1 MALQVLLFGRAL
13 RHGVLAPVLVTFGLS
28 VMIEN
33 LLQVAATSDPRGLN
47 GGALALASFHIGS
60 ITVSWLFLTAFL
72 TACAVLSGLQL
83 LLSRTSWGR
92 KVRATSD
99 DLDTARL
106 VGIRVRPVFATVAG
120 IAVATAALA
129 GVFIGTIGTFDPL
142 TGTNILIF
150 AFEAVVIG
158 GIGSLWGTLAGGVIL
173 GVTQVVVGEVNQA
186 YAVLAVNLLFLAV
199 LTVRPGGLFTSHQ
212 AAREIQGAG
221 SARMRRDT
229 AVGSRDAEPAVTPV
243 TVSRWSAAASAFTG
257 VCVVAVVVLAWR
269 CPTSSAARREQPLI
283 TLLTFIA
290 MASLWNLLAGFSGL
304 TSFGQHAYIGVGAY
318 ALYLVAEHGINPF
331 GGIILAAARRR
342 GGLAAGVGAGA
353 AAVGRVLRRRH
364 PGGGRHVPDHRHA
377 VAVGGRDHRGE
388 RARAGRRTATCCA
401 RR

>member
-1 MALQVLLFGRAL
+1 VNWVNAVIQGLLLGGQYALIACGLSLTFGVMRIVNLAHGDLAVCGAYLGLVLSSALGVPVWVTLPLLLPAAFGAGMALQVLLFGRAL

-47 GGALALASFHIGS
+47 GGALALASFHIGAG

-83 LLSRTSWGR
+83 LLSHTAWGR
-92 KVRATSD
+92 KVRATAD

-142 TGTNILIF
+142 TGTNVLIF
-150 AFEAVVIG
+150 AFEAVVIV
-158 GIGSLWGTLAGGVIL
+158 GIGSLWGTLAGGVAL

-199 LTVRPGGLFTSHQ
+199 LTVRPGGLFTSRQ
-212 AAREIQGAG
+212 AVREIQGQG
-221 SARMRRDT
+221 
-229 AVGSRDAEPAVTPV
+229 
-243 TVSRWSAAASAFTG
+243 AFG
-257 VCVVAVVVLAWR
+257 
-269 CPTSSAARREQPLI
+269 
-283 TLLTFIA
+283 
-290 MASLWNLLAGFSGL
+290 
-304 TSFGQHAYIGVGAY
+304 
-318 ALYLVAEHGINPF
+318 
-331 GGIILAAARRR
+331 
-342 GGLAAGVGAGA
+342 
-353 AAVGRVLRRRH
+353 
-364 PGGGRHVPDHRHA
+364 
-377 VAVGGRDHRGE
+377 
-388 RARAGRRTATCCA
+388 
-401 RR
+401 

>member
-1 MALQVLLFGRAL
+1 MALQVLLLGRAL

-28 VMIEN
+28 IMIEN

-60 ITVSWLFLTAFL
+60 ITVSWLFLAAFL

-83 LLSRTSWGR
+83 LLSHTSWGR

-106 VGIRVRPVFATVAG
+106 VGIKVRPVFATVAG

-158 GIGSLWGTLAGGVIL
+158 GIGSLWGTLVGGVIM
-173 GVTQVVVGEVNQA
+173 GVTQVVVGEANQA

-199 LTVRPGGLFTSHQ
+199 LTVRPGGLFTSRQ
-212 AAREIQGAG
+212 AAGELQGQGA
-221 SARMRRDT
+221 
-229 AVGSRDAEPAVTPV
+229 
-243 TVSRWSAAASAFTG
+243 
-257 VCVVAVVVLAWR
+257 
-269 CPTSSAARREQPLI
+269 
-283 TLLTFIA
+283 
-290 MASLWNLLAGFSGL
+290 
-304 TSFGQHAYIGVGAY
+304 
-318 ALYLVAEHGINPF
+318 
-331 GGIILAAARRR
+331 
-342 GGLAAGVGAGA
+342 
-353 AAVGRVLRRRH
+353 
-364 PGGGRHVPDHRHA
+364 PG
-377 VAVGGRDHRGE
+377 
-388 RARAGRRTATCCA
+388 
-401 RR
+401 

>member
-1 MALQVLLFGRAL
+1 MTRPISSGTACLPRGMSWSKIEAARSRSAPVAATSMRCWNSLSTGPGWIVFTRMPRGAVSLASVRMALQVLLFGRAL

-60 ITVSWLFLTAFL
+60 ITVSWLFLAAFL

-158 GIGSLWGTLAGGVIL
+158 GIGSLWGTLVGGVIM
-173 GVTQVVVGEVNQA
+173 GITQVVVGEANQA

-199 LTVRPGGLFTSHQ
+199 LTVRPGGLFTSRQ
-212 AAREIQGAG
+212 ALREVQGQ
-221 SARMRRDT
+221 
-229 AVGSRDAEPAVTPV
+229 E
-243 TVSRWSAAASAFTG
+243 
-257 VCVVAVVVLAWR
+257 
-269 CPTSSAARREQPLI
+269 
-283 TLLTFIA
+283 
-290 MASLWNLLAGFSGL
+290 
-304 TSFGQHAYIGVGAY
+304 
-318 ALYLVAEHGINPF
+318 
-331 GGIILAAARRR
+331 
-342 GGLAAGVGAGA
+342 AAG
-353 AAVGRVLRRRH
+353 
-364 PGGGRHVPDHRHA
+364 
-377 VAVGGRDHRGE
+377 
-388 RARAGRRTATCCA
+388 
-401 RR
+401 